1 MKKVVGMNFEQE
13 MKMKV
18 EQVQEIVMT
27 YLPKENGFQKT
38 LLEAMNY
45 SMMAGG
51 KRLRPLLMMETYRL
65 FGGSSEIIKPFLAAI
80 EMIHTHSLIH
90 DDLPAID
97 NDEYRRGRKTT
108 HVVYGE
114 AMGIL
119 AGDALLNLSY
129 ETAAKAFC
137 LEPGNHNVERAF
149 SVMAKKT
156 GIFGMMGGQAVDVE
170 CDGTSFSE
178 EKLEF
183 IYCLKTSALIE
194 SSMMIGAILAGASD
208 EKIKTIEQIARKVG
222 FAFQIQDDILDVTST
237 IDVLGKPINSDEKNH
252 KTTYVTLNGLE
263 CAREEVSR
271 ISKEAIA
278 LLNSL
283 EEKNEFLTNLI
294 LYLINREK

>member
-1 MKKVVGMNFEQE
+1 MNFEQE
-13 MKMKV
+13 MKTKV
-18 EQVQEIVMT
+18 EQIQNTIMS
-27 YLPKENGFQKT
+27 YLPEETGFQKT
-38 LLEAMNY
+38 LLEASNY
-45 SMMAGG
+45 SMKAGG

-65 FGGSSEIIKPFLAAI
+65 FGGDSDVIDPFLAAI

-119 AGDALLNLSY
+119 AGDALLNFSY
-129 ETAAKAFC
+129 ETAAKAFS
-137 LEPGNHNVERAF
+137 LEPGNHKVERAF
-149 SVMAKKT
+149 SVMAQKT
-156 GIFGMMGGQAVDVE
+156 GIFGMIGGQSVDVE
-170 CDGTSFSE
+170 CDKTEFSK

-208 EKIKTIEQIARKVG
+208 EKVKVIEQIARKVG

-263 CAREEVSR
+263 RAREEVDR
-271 ISKEAIA
+271 MSKEAIA
-278 LLNSL
+278 LLKSL

-294 LYLINREK
+294 VYLINREK